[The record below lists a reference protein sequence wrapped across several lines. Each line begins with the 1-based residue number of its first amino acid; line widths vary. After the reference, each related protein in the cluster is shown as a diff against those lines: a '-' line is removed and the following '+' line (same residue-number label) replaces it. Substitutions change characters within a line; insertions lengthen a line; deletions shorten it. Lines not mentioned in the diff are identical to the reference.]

1 MAVSYI
7 YAMKIEATRQIPMGL
22 PLSLSILVKVRRI
35 AYKTPS
41 QLPGGTEDG
50 GRMKK
55 VAAAADPKTADS

>member
-1 MAVSYI
+1 MAVSHRYS
-7 YAMKIEATRQIPMGL
+7 MKIEATRQIPMRL

-35 AYKTPS
+35 SYKAPS

-55 VAAAADPKTADS
+55 VAAAAGPKTADS